1 MVSLVSVLAGST
13 PMQQSLS
20 PAWMPQSIVDDRFYA
35 GLSCAHLYEVIKK
48 QQWIVQKEDKI
59 K

>member
-1 MVSLVSVLAGST
+1 MGSLVSVLAGST

-48 QQWIVQKEDKI
+48 QQWIVQKEEKI

>member
-1 MVSLVSVLAGST
+1 MVNFVSVLAGST

-35 GLSCAHLYEVIKK
+35 GFSCAHLYEVIKK
-48 QQWIVQKEDKI
+48 QQLVEQKEDKI